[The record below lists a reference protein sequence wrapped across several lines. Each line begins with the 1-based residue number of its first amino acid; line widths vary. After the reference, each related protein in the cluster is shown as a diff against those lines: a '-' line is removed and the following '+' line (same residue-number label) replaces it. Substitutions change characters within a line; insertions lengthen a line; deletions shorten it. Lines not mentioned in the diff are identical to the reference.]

1 MVEFGLLIFCLGFL
15 HLYLSGILA
24 FNFVFCPCPILVS
37 GQCWPHKVS
46 LEEIPPVFWESMRR
60 IRVNSPLSI

>member
-24 FNFVFCPCPILVS
+24 FNFLVL
-37 GQCWPHKVS
+37 S
-46 LEEIPPVFWESMRR
+46 LYDFG
-60 IRVNSPLSI
+60 IRVTLAS

>member
-24 FNFVFCPCPILVS
+24 FNFLAL
-37 GQCWPHKVS
+37 S
-46 LEEIPPVFWESMRR
+46 LCDFG
-60 IRVNSPLSI
+60 IRVMLASYRQSGRNPSRFLGEYEKDLC